1 MVTRRQL
8 IQVSIGGAVV
18 VAAGGG
24 AALLLQ
30 DTVLRSPRRALRVL
44 TGDQFSILAAVAD
57 RIAPA
62 NGDFPSAW
70 EVFVPEKVDELLSR
84 VHPANAAEIGQALG
98 LLESP
103 AAGLVL
109 DGRTSTFTGSSGEE
123 QDAILAAWRAS
134 DITVRRKAFKAIN
147 GLCNAAYYASPE
159 IYPHVGYPGPST

>member
-8 IQVSIGGAVV
+8 IKVGIGGAVV

-24 AALLLQ
+24 GLLLLQ
-30 DTVLRSPRRALRVL
+30 DTVLRSPRRALRAL
-44 TGDQFSILAAVAD
+44 TADQFSVLAAVAD

-62 NGDFPSAW
+62 NDGFPSAW
-70 EVFVPEKVDELLSR
+70 EVEVPEKVDELLSR
-84 VHPANAAEIGQALG
+84 VHPANAQEIGQALG

-103 AAGLVL
+103 AAGLLL
-109 DGRTSTFTGSSGEE
+109 DGRTTTFTAASPDD

-134 DITVRRKAFKAIN
+134 DIEVRRKAFKAIN

-159 IYPHVGYPGPST
+159 IYPHLGYPGPPT